1 MMPAN
6 VFLFDGLDEQLAPSG
21 CVALGCHIVSG
32 GITVHALVARL
43 RENREFLLGLL
54 GLTLWWPLL
63 RRPTGFYVL
72 AGHDFSPVAS
82 RGWYTLFLGCVICLG
97 VAILAMSPRMR
108 IYARSRKASVIVAGV
123 SCVQFACKLVELFM
137 APSGAVAVLL
147 ALIDVV
153 FYALVFVWL
162 TCVWAAWV
170 LSLHSSKCALV
181 CCISFSL
188 SFFLRAVS
196 SLAAGA
202 DVIVM
207 AMFPVLSVLCALAV
221 RDDSSIGR
229 VDATIQCNNGSPL
242 VAAWHVCAQSFRGVT
257 GLLPL
262 FLIIAAVTRAVA
274 FGPLDGALLSPMV
287 TPQDWLTIGLAGVVL
302 AYCLQSGSL
311 RGLPRFVWPLAT
323 VVLFAGLFLMSY
335 AGAGAMGAGKQIM
348 VVGRTILGLLFWL
361 VLADKAH
368 DSSDDVLAAFAV
380 PFLLTDAVSSL
391 LGYVVVPGVLGVIGF
406 AELESP
412 TLLAAA
418 VTFALVVVSVVFFA
432 RAMDSGSGVSV
443 SATTSSCASDVTGA
457 NEEPAPFEGYALTE
471 REAEVARLLAEG
483 NSQKKIAELMGV
495 SIGTVQTHVK
505 AVYRKLDI
513 HSKQQLIDLVRR

>member
-1 MMPAN
+1 M
-6 VFLFDGLDEQLAPSG
+6 S
-21 CVALGCHIVSG
+21 
-32 GITVHALVARL
+32 
-43 RENREFLLGLL
+43 
-54 GLTLWWPLL
+54 
-63 RRPTGFYVL
+63 
-72 AGHDFSPVAS
+72 S
-82 RGWYTLFLGCVICLG
+82 RVRFC
-97 VAILAMSPRMR
+97 AQ
-108 IYARSRKASVIVAGV
+108 SRKVRVIAVGV
-123 SCVQFACKLVELFM
+123 SCVQFVCKLVELFV
-137 APSGAVAVLL
+137 APSGTVAVLL

-153 FYALVFVWL
+153 FYAFIFVWL

-170 LSLHSSKCALV
+170 LSLCPSRCALA
-181 CCISFSL
+181 CCVSFSL
-188 SFFLRAVS
+188 SFFLRAAS
-196 SLAAGA
+196 ALAAGA

-207 AMFPVLSVLCALAV
+207 AVFPVLSVLCAFAVWAGSATKQAGEATESNSENALAASW
-221 RDDSSIGR
+221 RACI
-229 VDATIQCNNGSPL
+229 
-242 VAAWHVCAQSFRGVT
+242 QSFHGVT
-257 GLLPL
+257 GLLAL
-262 FLIIAAVTRAVA
+262 FLVIAAVTRAVA
-274 FGPLDGALLSPMV
+274 FGPLDGALLSPTV

-311 RGLPRFVWPLAT
+311 QGLPRFVWPLAT

-335 AGAGAMGAGKQIM
+335 AGAGTMGAGKQIM

-368 DSSDDVLAAFAV
+368 DSDNALTAFAV
-380 PFLLTDAVSSL
+380 PFLLTDAISSL
-391 LGYVVVPGVLGVIGF
+391 LGYVVVPGVLSAIGF

-432 RAMDSGSGVSV
+432 RAMDPGLGASAGV
-443 SATTSSCASDVTGA
+443 ATSSGGVDVTGD
-457 NEEPAPFEGYALTE
+457 NVVFAPFEGFALTE

>member
-1 MMPAN
+1 MR
-6 VFLFDGLDEQLAPSG
+6 
-21 CVALGCHIVSG
+21 
-32 GITVHALVARL
+32 ALVARL
-43 RENREFLLGLL
+43 RESRGFLLGLL

-72 AGHDFSPVAS
+72 AGHDFSPVVS
-82 RGWYTLFLGCVICLG
+82 RGWYALFLSCVICLG
-97 VAILAMSPRMR
+97 VAILAMSPRLR
-108 IYARSRKASVIVAGV
+108 FCVQDRKAYVAAAGV
-123 SCVQFACKLVELFM
+123 SCVQFVCKLVELFA
-137 APSGAVAVLL
+137 APSGVVAVLL

-153 FYALVFVWL
+153 FYAVIFVWL

-170 LSLHSSKCALV
+170 LPLRPSRCALA
-181 CCISFSL
+181 CCLSFSL
-188 SFFLRAVS
+188 SFFLRAAS

-207 AMFPVLSVLCALAV
+207 AVFPVLSVLCALAV
-221 RDDSSIGR
+221 WAGPAKNQAGEADKCNGENALATSWR
-229 VDATIQCNNGSPL
+229 VCIQSL
-242 VAAWHVCAQSFRGVT
+242 RGVT
-257 GLLPL
+257 GLLAF
-262 FLIIAAVTRAVA
+262 FLVIAAVTRAVA
-274 FGPLDGALLSPMV
+274 FGPLDGALLSPTV

-302 AYCLQSGSL
+302 AYCLQNGSL
-311 RGLPRFVWPLAT
+311 QGLPRFVWPLAT

-368 DSSDDVLAAFAV
+368 DSDNALAAFAV
-380 PFLLTDAVSSL
+380 PFLLTDAISSL
-391 LGYVVVPGVLGVIGF
+391 LGYVVVPGVLSAIGF

-432 RAMDSGSGVSV
+432 RAMDPGLGITANVAVSSGG
-443 SATTSSCASDVTGA
+443 SDVTAA
-457 NEEPAPFEGYALTE
+457 NVVPAPFEGFALTE

>member
-1 MMPAN
+1 MPVTA
-6 VFLFDGLDEQLAPSG
+6 GRLADMNYRG
-21 CVALGCHIVSG
+21 VC
-32 GITVHALVARL
+32 TVRALVARL
-43 RENREFLLGLL
+43 RESRGFLLGLL

-72 AGHDFSPVAS
+72 AGHDFSPVVS
-82 RGWYTLFLGCVICLG
+82 RGWYALFLGCVICFS
-97 VAILAMSPRMR
+97 VSILAMSSRVR
-108 IYARSRKASVIVAGV
+108 FCAQSRKARAVAVGV
-123 SCVQFACKLVELFM
+123 SCVQFVCKLVELFV
-137 APSGAVAVLL
+137 APSGTVAVLL

-153 FYALVFVWL
+153 FYAFIFVWL

-170 LSLHSSKCALV
+170 LCLRPSRCALA
-181 CCISFSL
+181 CCVSFSL
-188 SFFLRAVS
+188 SFFLRAAS
-196 SLAAGA
+196 ALASGA

-207 AMFPVLSVLCALAV
+207 AVFPVLSVLCALAV
-221 RDDSSIGR
+221 WAGSATKQAGEASECSSENSLAASWR
-229 VDATIQCNNGSPL
+229 VCIQSL
-242 VAAWHVCAQSFRGVT
+242 HGVT
-257 GLLPL
+257 GLLAF
-262 FLIIAAVTRAVA
+262 FLVIAAVTRAVA
-274 FGPLDGALLSPMV
+274 FGPLDGALLSPTV

-311 RGLPRFVWPLAT
+311 QGLPRFVWPLAT

-361 VLADKAH
+361 VLADEAH
-368 DSSDDVLAAFAV
+368 DSDNALAAFAV
-380 PFLLTDAVSSL
+380 PFLLTDAISSL
-391 LGYVVVPGVLGVIGF
+391 LGYVVVPGVLSAIGF

-432 RAMDSGSGVSV
+432 RAMDSGLGVSTSV
-443 SATTSSCASDVTGA
+443 ATSSGGADVTGDNVA
-457 NEEPAPFEGYALTE
+457 FALFEGFALTE

>member
-1 MMPAN
+1 MR
-6 VFLFDGLDEQLAPSG
+6 
-21 CVALGCHIVSG
+21 
-32 GITVHALVARL
+32 ALVARL
-43 RENREFLLGLL
+43 RQGRGFLVGLL

-72 AGHDFSPVAS
+72 AGHDFSPAVS
-82 RGWYTLFLGCVICLG
+82 RGWYALFLACVICLG
-97 VAILAMSPRMR
+97 LVVLAASPRMR
-108 IYARSRKASVIVAGV
+108 HRIQGRRACRVVAGV
-123 SCVQFACKLVELFM
+123 SCVQFACKLIELFVV
-137 APSGAVAVLL
+137 PTGVVAIVL
-147 ALIDVV
+147 ALVNVV

-162 TCVWAAWV
+162 TCVWAVWMR
-170 LSLHSSKCALV
+170 SLCPSTCALA
-181 CCISFSL
+181 CCLSFSL
-188 SFFLRAVS
+188 SFFLRAAS

-202 DVIVM
+202 DVVVM
-207 AMFPVLSVLCALAV
+207 AVFPVLSVICALVVCHGLVAGGEDV
-221 RDDSSIGR
+221 SR
-229 VDATIQCNNGSPL
+229 QCNDEASRVP
-242 VAAWHVCAQSFRGVT
+242 AWRVCAQSLRGVT
-257 GLLPL
+257 GLLAL
-262 FLIIAAVTRAVA
+262 FLVIAAVTRAVA
-274 FGPLDGALLSPMV
+274 FGPLDGALLSPAV
-287 TPQDWLTIGLAGVVL
+287 TPQDWLTIGLAGIVL

-311 RGLPRFVWPLAT
+311 QGLPRFVWPLAT

-335 AGAGAMGAGKQIM
+335 AGTGAMGAGKQIM

-361 VLADKAH
+361 VLADRAH
-368 DSSDDVLAAFAV
+368 DSDDALTAFAV

-391 LGYVVVPGVLGVIGF
+391 FGYVVVPAVLGAVGF

-432 RAMDSGSGVSV
+432 RVMGPTSGAPVAAAPLG
-443 SATTSSCASDVTGA
+443 TDPDTCTYDVTSA
-457 NEEPAPFEGYALTE
+457 IFEGFALTE

-513 HSKQQLIDLVRR
+513 HSKQQLIDLARR

>member
-1 MMPAN
+1 MR
-6 VFLFDGLDEQLAPSG
+6 
-21 CVALGCHIVSG
+21 
-32 GITVHALVARL
+32 ALVARL
-43 RENREFLLGLL
+43 RQGRGFLVGLL

-72 AGHDFSPVAS
+72 AGHDFSPAVS
-82 RGWYTLFLGCVICLG
+82 RGWYALFLACVICLG
-97 VAILAMSPRMR
+97 LCVLAASPRMR
-108 IYARSRKASVIVAGV
+108 HRVQGRRACRVVAGV
-123 SCVQFACKLVELFM
+123 SFVQFACKLIELFVV
-137 APSGAVAVLL
+137 PTGLVAIVL
-147 ALIDVV
+147 ALVDVV

-162 TCVWAAWV
+162 TCVWAVWV
-170 LSLHSSKCALV
+170 RSLCPSRCALA
-181 CCISFSL
+181 CCLSFSL
-188 SFFLRAVS
+188 SFFLRAAS

-202 DVIVM
+202 DVVVM
-207 AMFPVLSVLCALAV
+207 AVFPVLSVICALVVCHGLVAGGEDV
-221 RDDSSIGR
+221 SR
-229 VDATIQCNNGSPL
+229 QCNDEASRVP
-242 VAAWHVCAQSFRGVT
+242 AWRVCAQSLRGVT
-257 GLLPL
+257 GLLAL
-262 FLIIAAVTRAVA
+262 FLVIAAVTRAVA
-274 FGPLDGALLSPMV
+274 FGPLDGALLSPAV
-287 TPQDWLTIGLAGVVL
+287 TPQDWLTIGLAGIVL

-311 RGLPRFVWPLAT
+311 QGLPRFVWPLAT

-335 AGAGAMGAGKQIM
+335 AGTGAMGAGKQIM

-361 VLADKAH
+361 VLADRAH
-368 DSSDDVLAAFAV
+368 DSDDALAAFAV

-391 LGYVVVPGVLGVIGF
+391 FGYVVVPAVLGAVGF

-432 RAMDSGSGVSV
+432 RVMGPTSEASV
-443 SATTSSCASDVTGA
+443 AAAPLGADPDICTYDVT
-457 NEEPAPFEGYALTE
+457 PAIFEGFALTE

-513 HSKQQLIDLVRR
+513 HSKQQLIDLARR

>member
-1 MMPAN
+1 MR
-6 VFLFDGLDEQLAPSG
+6 
-21 CVALGCHIVSG
+21 
-32 GITVHALVARL
+32 ALVARL
-43 RENREFLLGLL
+43 RESRGFLLGLL

-72 AGHDFSPVAS
+72 AGHDFSPVVS
-82 RGWYTLFLGCVICLG
+82 RGWYALFLGCVICFS
-97 VAILAMSPRMR
+97 VSILAMSSRVR
-108 IYARSRKASVIVAGV
+108 FCAQSRKARVVVVGV
-123 SCVQFACKLVELFM
+123 SCVQFVCKLVELFV
-137 APSGAVAVLL
+137 ALSGTVAVLL

-153 FYALVFVWL
+153 FYAFIFVWL

-170 LSLHSSKCALV
+170 LCLRPSRCALA
-181 CCISFSL
+181 CCVSFSL
-188 SFFLRAVS
+188 SFFLRAAS
-196 SLAAGA
+196 ALAAGA
-202 DVIVM
+202 DVVVM
-207 AMFPVLSVLCALAV
+207 AVFPVLSVLCAFAARTGSATKQAGEAGECNSGNALAA
-221 RDDSSIGR
+221 SWR
-229 VDATIQCNNGSPL
+229 VCI
-242 VAAWHVCAQSFRGVT
+242 QSFHGVT
-257 GLLPL
+257 GLLAF
-262 FLIIAAVTRAVA
+262 FLVIAAVTRAVA
-274 FGPLDGALLSPMV
+274 FGPLDGVLLSPMV

-457 NEEPAPFEGYALTE
+457 NEEPAPFEGFALTE

>member
-1 MMPAN
+1 MR
-6 VFLFDGLDEQLAPSG
+6 V
-21 CVALGCHIVSG
+21 
-32 GITVHALVARL
+32 LVTRL
-43 RENREFLLGLL
+43 RENREFPLGLL

-72 AGHDFSPVAS
+72 AGHDFSPAVS
-82 RGWYTLFLGCVICLG
+82 RGWYALFLSCVICLG

-108 IYARSRKASVIVAGV
+108 IYAQSRKAPVIVVGV

-137 APSGAVAVLL
+137 ASSGAVAVLL
-147 ALIDVV
+147 AFMDVV

-170 LSLHSSKCALV
+170 LSLRPSRCAFA
-181 CCISFSL
+181 CCVSFSL
-188 SFFLRAVS
+188 SFFLRAAS

-202 DVIVM
+202 DVVVM
-207 AMFPVLSVLCALAV
+207 AVFPVLSVLCALAV
-221 RDDSSIGR
+221 WGDSSMGGR
-229 VDATIQCNNGSPL
+229 VGAVNQCNNENSL
-242 VAAWHVCAQSFRGVT
+242 AAAWHVCTQSFRGVT
-257 GLLPL
+257 GLLAL
-262 FLIIAAVTRAVA
+262 FLVIAAVTRAVA
-274 FGPLDGALLSPMV
+274 FGPLDGALLSPTV

-311 RGLPRFVWPLAT
+311 QGLPRFVWPLAT
-323 VVLFAGLFLMSY
+323 VVLFAGLSLMSY

-368 DSSDDVLAAFAV
+368 DSDNVLAAFAV
-380 PFLLTDAVSSL
+380 PFLFTDAVSSL
-391 LGYVVVPGVLGVIGF
+391 LGYVVVPGVLSAIGF

-432 RAMDSGSGVSV
+432 RAMDPGFGALAGDATSGGGFDAAETDAV
-443 SATTSSCASDVTGA
+443 
-457 NEEPAPFEGYALTE
+457 PAPFEGFALTE

-513 HSKQQLIDLVRR
+513 HSKQQLIDFVRR

>member
-1 MMPAN
+1 MR
-6 VFLFDGLDEQLAPSG
+6 
-21 CVALGCHIVSG
+21 
-32 GITVHALVARL
+32 ALVARL
-43 RENREFLLGLL
+43 RESRGFLLGLL

-72 AGHDFSPVAS
+72 AGHDVSPVVS
-82 RGWYTLFLGCVICLG
+82 RGWYALFLSCVICLS
-97 VAILAMSPRMR
+97 VAILTMSPRLR
-108 IYARSRKASVIVAGV
+108 FCVHDRKARVVAVGV
-123 SCVQFACKLVELFM
+123 SCVQFVCKLVELFVV
-137 APSGAVAVLL
+137 PSGTVAVLL

-153 FYALVFVWL
+153 FYAFIFVWL
-162 TCVWAAWV
+162 TCAWAAWV
-170 LSLHSSKCALV
+170 LSLRPSRCALA
-181 CCISFSL
+181 CCVSFSL
-188 SFFLRAVS
+188 SFFLRAAS
-196 SLAAGA
+196 ALAAGA

-207 AMFPVLSVLCALAV
+207 AVFPVLSVLCAIAV
-221 RDDSSIGR
+221 RAGSSKNQAGEVSECNSKNALAASWR
-229 VDATIQCNNGSPL
+229 VCIQSL
-242 VAAWHVCAQSFRGVT
+242 HGVT
-257 GLLPL
+257 GLLAL
-262 FLIIAAVTRAVA
+262 FLVIAAVTRAVA
-274 FGPLDGALLSPMV
+274 FGPLDGALLSPTV
-287 TPQDWLTIGLAGVVL
+287 TPQDWLTIGLTGVVL

-311 RGLPRFVWPLAT
+311 QGLPRFVWPLAT

-361 VLADKAH
+361 VLADKAN
-368 DSSDDVLAAFAV
+368 DSDNVLAAFAV
-380 PFLLTDAVSSL
+380 PFLFTDAVSSL
-391 LGYVVVPGVLGVIGF
+391 LGYVVVPGVLSAIGF

-432 RAMDSGSGVSV
+432 RAMDPGFGALAGDATSGGGFDAAETDAV
-443 SATTSSCASDVTGA
+443 
-457 NEEPAPFEGYALTE
+457 PAPFEGFALTE

-513 HSKQQLIDLVRR
+513 HSKQQLIDFVRR

>member
-1 MMPAN
+1 MR
-6 VFLFDGLDEQLAPSG
+6 
-21 CVALGCHIVSG
+21 
-32 GITVHALVARL
+32 ALVARL
-43 RENREFLLGLL
+43 RQGRGFLVGLL

-72 AGHDFSPVAS
+72 AGHDFSPAVS
-82 RGWYTLFLGCVICLG
+82 RGWYALFLACVICLG
-97 VAILAMSPRMR
+97 LVVLAASPRMR
-108 IYARSRKASVIVAGV
+108 HRVQGRRACWVVVGV
-123 SCVQFACKLVELFM
+123 SFVQFACKLIELFVV
-137 APSGAVAVLL
+137 PTGVVAIVL
-147 ALIDVV
+147 ALVDVV

-162 TCVWAAWV
+162 TCVWAVWV
-170 LSLHSSKCALV
+170 RSLCPSRCALA
-181 CCISFSL
+181 CCVSFSL
-188 SFFLRAVS
+188 SFFLRAAS

-202 DVIVM
+202 DVVVM
-207 AMFPVLSVLCALAV
+207 AVFPVLSVICALVVCHGLVAGGEDV
-221 RDDSSIGR
+221 SR
-229 VDATIQCNNGSPL
+229 QCNDEASRVP
-242 VAAWHVCAQSFRGVT
+242 AWRVCAQSLRGVT
-257 GLLPL
+257 GLLAL
-262 FLIIAAVTRAVA
+262 FLVIAAVTRAVA
-274 FGPLDGALLSPMV
+274 FGPLDGALFSPAV
-287 TPQDWLTIGLAGVVL
+287 TPQDWLTIGLAGIVL

-311 RGLPRFVWPLAT
+311 QGLPRFVWPLAT

-335 AGAGAMGAGKQIM
+335 AGTGAMGAGKQIM

-361 VLADKAH
+361 VLADRAH
-368 DSSDDVLAAFAV
+368 DSDDALAAFAV

-391 LGYVVVPGVLGVIGF
+391 FGYVVVPAVLGAVGF

-432 RAMDSGSGVSV
+432 RVMGPTSGVPV
-443 SATTSSCASDVTGA
+443 AAAPLGTDPDTCTNDATLAI
-457 NEEPAPFEGYALTE
+457 FEGFALTE

-513 HSKQQLIDLVRR
+513 HSKQQLIDLARR

>member
-1 MMPAN
+1 
-6 VFLFDGLDEQLAPSG
+6 
-21 CVALGCHIVSG
+21 
-32 GITVHALVARL
+32 
-43 RENREFLLGLL
+43 
-54 GLTLWWPLL
+54 
-63 RRPTGFYVL
+63 
-72 AGHDFSPVAS
+72 
-82 RGWYTLFLGCVICLG
+82 
-97 VAILAMSPRMR
+97 MSPRMR
-108 IYARSRKASVIVAGV
+108 ICAQSRKAPVIVAGV
-123 SCVQFACKLVELFM
+123 SCAQFACKLVELFM
-137 APSGAVAVLL
+137 VPSGVVAVLL
-147 ALIDVV
+147 ALADVV
-153 FYALVFVWL
+153 FYALVFAWL

-170 LSLHSSKCALV
+170 LSLRSSKCALA
-181 CCISFSL
+181 CCVSFSL

-202 DVIVM
+202 DVVVM
-207 AMFPVLSVLCALAV
+207 AVFPVLSVLCTLAV
-221 RDDSSIGR
+221 WGDLSMGR
-229 VDATIQCNNGSPL
+229 VGATIQCNNGSPL
-242 VAAWHVCAQSFRGVT
+242 AAAWHVCAQSFRGVT
-257 GLLPL
+257 GLLAL
-262 FLIIAAVTRAVA
+262 FLVIAAVTRAVA
-274 FGPLDGALLSPMV
+274 FGPLDGALLSPTV
-287 TPQDWLTIGLAGVVL
+287 TPQDWLTIGLAGIVL

-311 RGLPRFVWPLAT
+311 QGLPRFVWPLAT
-323 VVLFAGLFLMSY
+323 VVLFAGLFLMAY

-368 DSSDDVLAAFAV
+368 DYDDVLAAFAV

-457 NEEPAPFEGYALTE
+457 NEEPAPFEGFALTE